1 MTAVSSDLEESAELL
16 RVLGHAVRL
25 TLLSALIDAE
35 RAVSEIEA
43 LTGIAQP
50 LLSQQLSV
58 LRKSRLV
65 ETRREAK
72 QIFYRI
78 NHDRVRDVSALMDRF
93 AGTVVIGREE
103 VGVQRFQ
110 RGGSAAMFA
119 QVG

>member
-1 MTAVSSDLEESAELL
+1 MALAPDLEDSAELL

-25 TLLSALIDAE
+25 TLLSAIIDAE
-35 RAVSEIEA
+35 RAVGEIET

-50 LLSQQLSV
+50 MLSQQLGV

-93 AGTVVIGREE
+93 AGTVAVSPAAAAT
-103 VGVQRFQ
+103 QRFHDA
-110 RGGSAAMFA
+110 GGAAMFA
-119 QVG
+119 RVG